1 MTNMTFSGI
10 YGSAI
15 YSYPSM
21 TINKLV
27 YKTQILRLRAG
38 TIDITVDC
46 LKSLIKLQKSYG
58 CLTLGDVYDNLT
70 KTFKQGVIYAY

>member
-1 MTNMTFSGI
+1 MTNMYFSGV

-15 YSYPSM
+15 HSYPSM
-21 TINKLV
+21 TINKVV

-38 TIDITVDC
+38 TVDVTVDC

-58 CLTLGDVYDNLT
+58 CLTLGDVYDKFT
-70 KTFKQGVIYAY
+70 KDI